1 MSQLLKAHEL
11 HAQMHEKGWAQQ
23 SLILRRILTVQMI
36 WIILN

>member
-23 SLILRRILTVQMI
+23 KPNTETDNSTDI